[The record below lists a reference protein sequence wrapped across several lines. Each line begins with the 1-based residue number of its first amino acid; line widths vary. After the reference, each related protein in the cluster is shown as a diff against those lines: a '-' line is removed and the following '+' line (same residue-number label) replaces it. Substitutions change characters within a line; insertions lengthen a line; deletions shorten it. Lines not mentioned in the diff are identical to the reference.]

1 MSLNGASSRGS
12 RSFIPRS
19 FTNWP
24 IPPATLIGLDGK
36 RYQPRPVRIV
46 QQGGD
51 SALIEGVRPG
61 ERVVVSGSAALKAML
76 AGVGKS

>member
-1 MSLNGASSRGS
+1 MIHDRVDSDA
-12 RSFIPRS
+12 PR
-19 FTNWP
+19 
-24 IPPATLIGLDGK
+24 LD
-36 RYQPRPVRIV
+36 RI
-46 QQGGD
+46 GD